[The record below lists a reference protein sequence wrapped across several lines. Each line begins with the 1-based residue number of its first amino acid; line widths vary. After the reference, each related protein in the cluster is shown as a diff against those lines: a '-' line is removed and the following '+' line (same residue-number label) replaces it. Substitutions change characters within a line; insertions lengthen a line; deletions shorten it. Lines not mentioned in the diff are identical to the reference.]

1 MSQQSASS
9 SNKKSAGGEASQFLC
24 SCGAATWYKVSK
36 TEANPNRRFLCC
48 KKDCGFIRWADTPSS
63 PPSNSCS
70 ACEKVIPALLR
81 SMEKKD
87 DFAMKKANEVM
98 FFKMCL
104 LFSWLMINNE
114 LVEEVADN
122 EFDIVPHVLNEEWFD
137 DYDAVIEVLKAE
149 YEASLPD
156 PAADYD
162 SEELERDR
170 WECAVQ
176 PPEDDW
182 YHDPYPGEHSSDS
195 EWSNDDAHWK

>member
-1 MSQQSASS
+1 MSQKSASS

-24 SCGAATWYKVSK
+24 SCGAPTWYK
-36 TEANPNRRFLCC
+36 

-70 ACEKVIPALLR
+70 TFEK
-81 SMEKKD
+81 
-87 DFAMKKANEVM
+87 
-98 FFKMCL
+98 
-104 LFSWLMINNE
+104 NNE

-122 EFDIVPHVLNEEWFD
+122 ELDLVSSVLKEEWFD

-162 SEELERDR
+162 SEELEKDR

-182 YHDPYPGEHSSDS
+182 YHDLYPGEHSSDS
-195 EWSNDDAHWK
+195 E

>member
-1 MSQQSASS
+1 MSQKSAAS
-9 SNKKSAGGEASQFLC
+9 SNKKSSQGGKASQFIC

-48 KKDCGFIRWADTPSS
+48 QDCGFIRWADTPLS
-63 PPSNSCS
+63 PPSSSCPG
-70 ACEKVIPALLR
+70 CEK
-81 SMEKKD
+81 
-87 DFAMKKANEVM
+87 
-98 FFKMCL
+98 
-104 LFSWLMINNE
+104 NNE

-122 EFDIVPHVLNEEWFD
+122 ELDLVSPVLKEEWFD
-137 DYDAVIEVLKAE
+137 DYDAVIEVLKAK

-162 SEELERDR
+162 SEELEWAR

-176 PPEDDW
+176 PQEDDW
-182 YHDPYPGEHSSDS
+182 YHDPYPGEHSFDS